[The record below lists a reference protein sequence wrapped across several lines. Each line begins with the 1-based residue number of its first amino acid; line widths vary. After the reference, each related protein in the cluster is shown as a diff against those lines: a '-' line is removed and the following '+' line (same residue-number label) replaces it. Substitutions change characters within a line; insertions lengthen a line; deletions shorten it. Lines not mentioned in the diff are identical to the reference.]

1 VATGEWRKVADDY
14 ARLELR
20 ALRLFADIPEAARD
34 AYRQSILFPVQAM
47 ANLYDMYYA
56 QAMNRMLAKAGNP
69 DANVWADKV
78 AQCFERD
85 AQLCRYYNKEMAGGK
100 WDGMMTQKH
109 IGYTSWSDNFPAD
122 RMPEVKRVSD
132 VQAGG
137 YVFAPSQG
145 YVAME
150 AEHYFEAKA
159 PAGTQWS
166 IYPDYGRTR
175 SAVALTPYTEPVDGA
190 SLTYRFRSEKGTV
203 FDQGTNRKALIP
215 SGVRKRPRSSEKLKE
230 ITTITMEVKAVEK
243 KLKFSKS
250 PLHSG
255 NSTQNTE
262 PLPKV
267 DCTPTFPPRLKA
279 MLRQMLS
286 PRPVPGTNSSTFTK
300 RSKRWSSQQSSGMP
314 LPVSLTHIRNS
325 LSCCSKP
332 KVMDPSEVNLTA
344 LSTYWLIISP
354 RRSLSVHN

>member
-1 VATGEWRKVADDY
+1 MKYSYLCIVRRKIESDALDSPNLFSGLTKFTACPARKKRKSDEWQRVHQ
-14 ARLELR
+14 
-20 ALRLFADIPEAARD
+20 P
-34 AYRQSILFPVQAM
+34 QTT
-47 ANLYDMYYA
+47 NL
-56 QAMNRMLAKAGNP
+56 G
-69 DANVWADKV
+69 
-78 AQCFERD
+78 
-85 AQLCRYYNKEMAGGK
+85 
-100 WDGMMTQKH
+100 
-109 IGYTSWSDNFPAD
+109 I
-122 RMPEVKRVSD
+122 
-132 VQAGG
+132 
-137 YVFAPSQG
+137 
-145 YVAME
+145 
-150 AEHYFEAKA
+150 
-159 PAGTQWS
+159 
-166 IYPDYGRTR
+166 I
-175 SAVALTPYTEPVDGA
+175 
-190 SLTYRFRSEKGTV
+190 
-203 FDQGTNRKALIP
+203 
-215 SGVRKRPRSSEKLKE
+215 

-344 LSTYWLIISP
+344 LSTYWFRISLT
-354 RRSLSVHN
+354 RSLSVNN